1 MSHIDKQPM
10 QSHGRIAVIHQAVM
24 QITGISLISTHKVSR
39 KYDNQDGYITRIACS
54 KMTKIIYKQ
63 ENQH

>member
-1 MSHIDKQPM
+1 M

-24 QITGISLISTHKVSR
+24 QITSISLISTHQVSR
-39 KYDNQDGYITRIACS
+39 KYDNQDGYIARIACS
-54 KMTKIIYKQ
+54 KMIKIIYKQ